1 MDEFLQNLADGW
13 MVVTQWFQHL
23 VEVVKNIPQ
32 HFWNNVWINFGH
44 YSVQVASW
52 FPEAAPDIATLT
64 ADSSFALSTFEQYI
78 IVSNYFINLPAL
90 AVGLEL
96 IILSET
102 LVFALS
108 FVKLVWKLLP
118 FS

>member
-1 MDEFLQNLADGW
+1 MEEFLTDLAYGW
-13 MVVTQWFQHL
+13 DVVIQWFDHL
-23 VEVVKNIPQ
+23 VQVVQNIPQ
-32 HFWNNVWINFGH
+32 NFWNNVWLNFGV
-44 YSVQVASW
+44 YSAQVASW
-52 FPEAAPDIATLT
+52 FPDTAADVSVLST
-64 ADSSFALSTFEQYI
+64 DSAFALDTFEQYVV
-78 IVSNYFINLPAL
+78 VSNYFINLPAL

-118 FS
+118 FG